1 MIRIRDI
8 SLTPDDSLNRLVQM
22 AAKQLRIKEH
32 EIQHLHIRKKSIDA
46 RKKQDIRII
55 YTVDVE
61 IKEKEEKLLQ
71 LIRDLKF
78 GEIHIYVAD
87 GQPVRA
93 EEIKRSVK
101 F

>member
-1 MIRIRDI
+1 MEKRELIPV
-8 SLTPDDSLNRLVQM
+8 T
-22 AAKQLRIKEH
+22 
-32 EIQHLHIRKKSIDA
+32 
-46 RKKQDIRII
+46 
-55 YTVDVE
+55 
-61 IKEKEEKLLQ
+61 EKEEKLIK

-93 EEIKRSVK
+93 EEIKKSVK